1 MDQDLDT
8 SGLCPAIEGILFA
21 SGEAVSAKR
30 IAAVLAVSEEEVF
43 DAAKKIADELRFEH
57 RGIRLV
63 RLEDS
68 LQLCSAP
75 ELSDIIR
82 QALETR
88 KPPRLT
94 QTALEVLA
102 ITAYFQPVTRAYIED
117 LRGTDSSY
125 TVGVL
130 QERGLIETCGT
141 LDAPGR
147 PTLFRTTPAF
157 LRTFGLSSLDE
168 LPPLPQKDDDEPE
181 QLRIEEAIQTLQEA
195 KELQDQAAEPDGPA
209 AGRSPSGELAETLE
223 DKQDGD

>member
-1 MDQDLDT
+1 MTETDQEMET
-8 SGLCPAIEGILFA
+8 GGLEPAIEGILFA
-21 SGEAVSAKR
+21 AGEAVSAKR
-30 IAAVLAVSEEEVF
+30 IAAVLAVSEQEVL
-43 DAAKKIADELRFEH
+43 DAAKRIADRLRSEH

-63 RLEDS
+63 RLENA

-75 ELSDIIR
+75 ELSDVIR

-102 ITAYFQPVTRAYIED
+102 VTAYFQPVTRAYIES
-117 LRGTDSSY
+117 LRGADSSY

-130 QERGLIETCGT
+130 QERGLIEPCGT

-168 LPPLPQKDDDEPE
+168 LPPLPRQEGDEPE
-181 QLRIEEAIQTLQEA
+181 QLRIEEAI
-195 KELQDQAAEPDGPA
+195 
-209 AGRSPSGELAETLE
+209 ETLREAQEPASPENPPE
-223 DKQDGD
+223 DEQGGD

>member
-1 MDQDLDT
+1 MTETDQEMET
-8 SGLCPAIEGILFA
+8 GGLEPAIEGILFA
-21 SGEAVSAKR
+21 AGEAVSAKR
-30 IAAVLAVSEEEVF
+30 IAAVLAVSEQEVL
-43 DAAKKIADELRFEH
+43 DAAKRIADRLRSER

-63 RLEDS
+63 RLENA

-75 ELSDIIR
+75 ELSDVIR

-102 ITAYFQPVTRAYIED
+102 VTAYFQPVTRAYIES
-117 LRGTDSSY
+117 LRGADSSY

-130 QERGLIETCGT
+130 QERGLIEPCGT

-168 LPPLPQKDDDEPE
+168 LPPLPRQEGDEPE
-181 QLRIEEAIQTLQEA
+181 QLRIEEAI
-195 KELQDQAAEPDGPA
+195 
-209 AGRSPSGELAETLE
+209 ETLREAQEPASPENPPE
-223 DKQDGD
+223 DVQGGD

>member
-1 MDQDLDT
+1 MTETDLEMET
-8 SGLCPAIEGILFA
+8 GGLEPAIEGILFA
-21 SGEAVSAKR
+21 AGEAVSAKR
-30 IAAVLAVSEEEVF
+30 IAAVLAVSEQEVL
-43 DAAKKIADELRFEH
+43 DAAKRIADRLRSEG

-63 RLEDS
+63 RLENA

-75 ELSDIIR
+75 ELSDVIR

-102 ITAYFQPVTRAYIED
+102 VTAYFQPVTRAYIES
-117 LRGTDSSY
+117 LRGADSSY

-130 QERGLIETCGT
+130 QERGLIEPCGT

-168 LPPLPQKDDDEPE
+168 LPPLPRQEGDEPE
-181 QLRIEEAIQTLQEA
+181 QLRIEEAI
-195 KELQDQAAEPDGPA
+195 
-209 AGRSPSGELAETLE
+209 ETLREAQEPASPENPPE
-223 DKQDGD
+223 DVQGGD

>member
-1 MDQDLDT
+1 MTETDQEMET
-8 SGLCPAIEGILFA
+8 GGLEPAIEGILFA
-21 SGEAVSAKR
+21 AGEAVSAKR
-30 IAAVLAVSEEEVF
+30 IAAVLAVSEQEVL
-43 DAAKKIADELRFEH
+43 DAAKRIADRLRSER

-63 RLEDS
+63 RLENA

-75 ELSDIIR
+75 ELSDVIR

-102 ITAYFQPVTRAYIED
+102 VTAYFQPVTRAYIES
-117 LRGTDSSY
+117 LRGADSSY

-130 QERGLIETCGT
+130 QERGLIEPCGT

-168 LPPLPQKDDDEPE
+168 LPPLPRQEGDEPE
-181 QLRIEEAIQTLQEA
+181 QLRIEEAI
-195 KELQDQAAEPDGPA
+195 
-209 AGRSPSGELAETLE
+209 ETLREAQEPASPENPPE
-223 DKQDGD
+223 DEQGGD